1 MGHCRF
7 RSIRFVVTG
16 PRDQLRRCSAA
27 DSPRGGLPKRREL
40 LYQKSML
47 NDRGIF
53 RLPYH
58 QPTIPFSAS
67 IIQFSASIIP
77 FSASTI
83 PFSASIIPFSG
94 ALFHFRHP
102 LFHFRRPLFHFRRPL
117 FHFRHPL
124 FHFRGYYS
132 IFTIPFSRVNGIML
146 FGALRRHRVKPLKTL
161 AAVGV
166 GSVLAT
172 RPLFH
177 FAQKWNNRL
186 RQYARRGET
195 KVSRAAR
202 NEKSQKR
209 RARVR
214 GKSCQQPRLA
224 YARAR
229 GVCTYGTY
237 VPDAYGK

>member
-27 DSPRGGLPKRREL
+27 DSPRGGLPERREL

-53 RLPYH
+53 RLPCH
-58 QPTIPFSAS
+58 QP
-67 IIQFSASIIP
+67 
-77 FSASTI
+77 TI

-166 GSVLAT
+166 GSALAT

-209 RARVR
+209 RAGVR

-224 YARAR
+224 HVRAR

>member
-27 DSPRGGLPKRREL
+27 DSPRGGLPERREL

-53 RLPYH
+53 RLPCH
-58 QPTIPFSAS
+58 QPTIPFSPS
-67 IIQFSASIIP
+67 TIPFSGGIIPFSAPTIPFLTTIIP

-83 PFSASIIPFSG
+83 PFSGGIIPFSAPTIPFSG
-94 ALFHFRHP
+94 A
-102 LFHFRRPLFHFRRPL
+102 
-117 FHFRHPL
+117 L

-186 RQYARRGET
+186 RQYARRGE
-195 KVSRAAR
+195 A
-202 NEKSQKR
+202 
-209 RARVR
+209 
-214 GKSCQQPRLA
+214 
-224 YARAR
+224 
-229 GVCTYGTY
+229 
-237 VPDAYGK
+237 